1 MSALPSHVKGIETDM
16 IRMSGKKLI
25 LTLFYLYGGWALITL
40 AFLALPALAAGIFI
54 DLRWLIVF
62 LMLLF
67 LVTPMLMVFLY
78 FYHGLRQSTASN
90 IVEHKLLFTQTGI
103 TFRLFEKVEEEE
115 YTEEESKEK
124 WHVRSEKLY
133 PYDQVANYKTSSDGV
148 LLMLTAPEKGFIWLP
163 YTAFSHPS
171 LFQEAIACLKK

>member
-1 MSALPSHVKGIETDM
+1 
-16 IRMSGKKLI
+16 MSGKKLI
-25 LTLFYLYGGWALITL
+25 LTLFYLYGGWASITL

-62 LMLLF
+62 LMILF

-103 TFRLFEKVEEEE
+103 IFRLFEKAEDEENSEEE
-115 YTEEESKEK
+115 KREK
-124 WHVRSEKLY
+124 WSVRSEKFY
-133 PYDQVANYKTSSDGV
+133 AYDQVTNYKTAYDGV

-163 YTAFSHPS
+163 YNAFHKPS
-171 LFQEAIACLKK
+171 LFQEAINCLKK